1 VVFAVHHT
9 HLRLYGSL
17 LCAALFWFVAVSK
30 CEAQETYAQYANH
43 LVNAPPEGVQ
53 FSTSLE
59 ANIAAAVNDYRRSK
73 GYGALKAS
81 TKFGFAARAQA
92 VDLLQQGRVG
102 HVSSKGYDFAA
113 RMRALRPGVMAL
125 PVMGENAA
133 RSTRRGLSDGEVAA
147 YIVRQ
152 WIKSPSHR
160 RAMISRDYLGVAT
173 GVARRGE
180 DVYAV
185 QIFVGPETRSNLSTV
200 ESEISP
206 ANEQGVY

>member
-1 VVFAVHHT
+1 
-9 HLRLYGSL
+9 
-17 LCAALFWFVAVSK
+17 
-30 CEAQETYAQYANH
+30 
-43 LVNAPPEGVQ
+43 
-53 FSTSLE
+53 
-59 ANIAAAVNDYRRSK
+59 
-73 GYGALKAS
+73 
-81 TKFGFAARAQA
+81 
-92 VDLLQQGRVG
+92 
-102 HVSSKGYDFAA
+102 
-113 RMRALRPGVMAL
+113 
-125 PVMGENAA
+125 VMGENAA